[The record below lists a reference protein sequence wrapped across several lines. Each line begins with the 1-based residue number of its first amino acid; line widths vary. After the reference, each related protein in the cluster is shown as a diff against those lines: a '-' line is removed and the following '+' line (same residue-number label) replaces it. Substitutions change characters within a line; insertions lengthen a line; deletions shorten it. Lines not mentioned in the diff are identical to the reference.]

1 MINGHGDDIHLYD
14 GIRINFSSNIYNHFD
29 HERLF
34 CHLANQ
40 LDHVSNYPEPAPFGL
55 EQSMAPLLG
64 LQAEQLMV
72 TNGATEAIYLI
83 AQTFRR
89 KRSAVITPTFSEYA
103 DACRMHDHQ
112 LNHVYNLSQVH
123 NDYDIVWLCNPNNP
137 TGSVID
143 KDDLTASIVAHPD
156 TLFVVDASYARF
168 TQRPLI
174 ATSEVVF
181 HPNLLMLH
189 SLTKEYGIPGLR
201 IGYVTGNA
209 SLLDDLRRQR
219 MPWSV
224 NQVAIDA
231 AYYLLA
237 HSDEYEFGLSAMM
250 SERERVSRQLMA
262 IGGVI
267 VWPSDTHIL
276 LCQLTIGKAS
286 ALKEYLVHEHGILI
300 RDASNF
306 AGLGPNYFR
315 IAVQTPEENDEL
327 IEAIKQWCWK

>member
-112 LNHVYNLSQVH
+112 LNHIYNLSQVH

-156 TLFVVDASYARF
+156 ILFVVDASYARF

-174 ATSEVVF
+174 TTSEAVF
-181 HPNLLMLH
+181 HSNLLMLH

-219 MPWSV
+219 MPWAV

-237 HSDEYEFGLSAMM
+237 HSDEYEFDLSALM

>member
-156 TLFVVDASYARF
+156 ILFVVDASYARF

-174 ATSEVVF
+174 TTSEAVF

-201 IGYVTGNA
+201 IGYVIGNA

-219 MPWSV
+219 MPWAV

-237 HSDEYEFGLSAMM
+237 HSDEYEFDLSALM

-286 ALKEYLVHEHGILI
+286 ALKEYLVREHGILI